1 MTLAFAVGDW
11 RIGTFPGQQERNLDN
26 NTYKIH
32 VSGRDFSEECLFYKD
47 KGTEWEGIGVSS
59 QCQTPA
65 ALEKAWG
72 CPGDRT
78 KGYPQIPQSHFWVY
92 EQKNSLQ
99 DPQGRSALPY
109 SLQFPTAAKRWMPSK
124 WPPVEERIN
133 QMWYI
138 QESIIQLFKGREFWH
153 ILQQRRTS
161 KTFRLS
167 EIISQSQKRKYYTDS
182 TYIAETRNG
191 KVDSQDWRSK
201 KEN

>member
-1 MTLAFAVGDW
+1 
-11 RIGTFPGQQERNLDN
+11 
-26 NTYKIH
+26 
-32 VSGRDFSEECLFYKD
+32 
-47 KGTEWEGIGVSS
+47 
-59 QCQTPA
+59 
-65 ALEKAWG
+65 
-72 CPGDRT
+72 
-78 KGYPQIPQSHFWVY
+78 
-92 EQKNSLQ
+92 
-99 DPQGRSALPY
+99 
-109 SLQFPTAAKRWMPSK
+109 LQFPTAAKRWMPSK